1 MPSPGRRFG
10 SSQLTIARIDLARD
24 RVQAAR
30 AGQLQSDAFLS
41 EQVREPFA
49 HYIEPDV
56 QRLRA
61 KLPLHSMVLNDYIGE
76 SGGTCALVHDERGDE
91 IGVMCW
97 IHPSAAAAVSAAAGD
112 AATVR
117 YEKRVFDL
125 WGPDA
130 ASRYWDGC
138 SAMEGI
144 AGAAANLPGER
155 TLCIVQCVV
164 APHLFGQ
171 GVGTAMLQR
180 FLADPDIVQ
189 GATHLM
195 ASTETTGFW
204 KRIGMEQV
212 GPDILVPQQG
222 LSLGFSW
229 RVYKGSVGRVA
240 ERLGE
245 LAPMPLRA

>member
-1 MPSPGRRFG
+1 MPSPGRRFS

-61 KLPLHSMVLNDYIGE
+61 KLPVHSMALNDYIGD
-76 SGGTCALVHDERGDE
+76 SGGTCAIVRDGRGDE
-91 IGVMCW
+91 VGVMCW
-97 IHPSAAAAVSAAAGD
+97 IHPAASAAVSAAAGD

-117 YEKRVFDL
+117 YEKRIVDL
-125 WGPDA
+125 WGLDA

-138 SAMEGI
+138 GSME
-144 AGAAANLPGER
+144 AVVGAAASLPGER
-155 TLCIVQCVV
+155 AICIVQCVV
-164 APHLFGQ
+164 APHLLGQ

-180 FLADPDIVQ
+180 FLADPGIVQ
-189 GATHLM
+189 DATHLM
-195 ASTETTGFW
+195 AATETTGFW
-204 KRIGMEQV
+204 KRIGMDQV
-212 GPDILVPQQG
+212 GPDVHVPTQG
-222 LSLGFSW
+222 MSLGFSW

-245 LAPMPLRA
+245 LSRPASS